1 MAHKFF
7 SRRNLDFT
15 LFEVLKVNELT
26 QLDYFKDFD
35 QETFSFTLDTATDIA
50 EKIMHPT
57 YVDSDKKQPELIDG
71 QVKVHQ
77 GAHDFLKTFS
87 EAGLIAAPFSKEYG
101 GMQLPKTIAAAG
113 EFIMGCA
120 HNSFVMYTDLT
131 RGAAN
136 LIYTFGT
143 PEQKNIFLPKMLS
156 GEWLGT
162 MCLTETQ
169 AGSSLSDVATT
180 ATPQADGTYKIKGQK
195 IFISAGDHDLT
206 DNIVHLVLA
215 RIDGAPKGTK
225 GISLFIVPKKKVS
238 QLVGQSVS
246 RLVQDQPTNR
256 LTDQATN
263 DVTSIGIYHKM
274 GQKATPAMHLE
285 FGAENNCIGYL
296 LGEPHRGLPQM
307 FLMMNGAR
315 LGVGLG
321 GIQVAS
327 PAYYASLQYAQE
339 RPQGRRLDEKI
350 ALGAPTT
357 IIHHPDVRRM
367 LLLQKAI
374 VEGGL
379 SLILQCFK
387 YLDLEH
393 NFKMTGSNLNAL
405 KTEKNPE
412 FKIQNPKSYYNALLE
427 LLTPVA
433 KTYGAEAGFVAVNQ
447 GLQVLGGYGYTEDFE
462 LEQMLRD
469 VRIMSLYEGTTGIQ
483 SQALLGRQ
491 VIANQGKS
499 LELWYGEVEEDI
511 IAAKKFEN
519 IKPYYNQFNCEIENF
534 KKVTAHLL
542 ELAGKGNM
550 EVALA
555 DANLYMEA
563 FGILNVAWQWLKQG
577 IESEKGKAPTLEE
590 AIFYDSKRETMMFFF
605 HYEVPKLHGLFT
617 RLTDN
622 MRLTIFNDKNEYE
635 ILI

>member
-15 LFEVLKVNELT
+15 LFNVLNVNELT
-26 QLDYFKDFD
+26 QFDYFSAFD
-35 QETFSFTLDTATDIA
+35 TETFSFTLDTATDIA
-50 EKIMHPT
+50 EKIMHPV
-57 YVDSDKKQPELIDG
+57 YVDSDKKQPELVNG

-77 GAHDFLKTFS
+77 GIHDFVKTFS
-87 EAGLIAAPFSKEYG
+87 EAGLIAAPFSTEYG
-101 GMQLPKTIAAAG
+101 GMQLPKCVAAAG

-180 ATPQADGTYKIKGQK
+180 ATPQPNGTYKIKGQK
-195 IFISAGDHDLT
+195 IFISAGDHDVT

-225 GISLFIVPKKKVS
+225 GISLFIVPKKKIS
-238 QLVGQSVS
+238 TLVT
-246 RLVQDQPTNR
+246 DQPTNR
-256 LTDQATN
+256 LTDQPTN
-263 DVTSIGIYHKM
+263 DVSSIGIYHKM

-321 GIQVAS
+321 GIQIAS

-339 RPQGRRLDEKI
+339 RPQGRRLNEKI

-367 LLLQKAI
+367 LLLQKAT

-379 SLILQCFK
+379 SFILQCYK
-387 YLDLEH
+387 YMDLE
-393 NFKMTGSNLNAL
+393 KASKEKEKTG
-405 KTEKNPE
+405 TESSKAFVE
-412 FKIQNPKSYYNALLE
+412 AYYYNSLLE

-433 KTYGAEAGFVAVNQ
+433 KTYGAEAGFISVNQ
-447 GLQVLGGYGYTEDFE
+447 GVQVLGGYGYTEDFE

-491 VIANQGKS
+491 VIANQGSS
-499 LELWYGEVEEDI
+499 LMLWYGEVIEDTR
-511 IAAKKFEN
+511 AAKKSATL
-519 IKPYYNQFNCEIENF
+519 KPYWNQLNNAINKF
-534 KKVTAHLL
+534 KKVTDHLL
-542 ELAGKGNM
+542 QVASKGDM
-550 EVALA
+550 EVLLS

-563 FGILNVAWQWLKQG
+563 FGILNVAWQWLKHG
-577 IESEKGKAPTLEE
+577 IAAEKKATTDPDD
-590 AIFYDSKRETMMFFF
+590 AAFYASKIETMKFFF
-605 HYEVPKLHGLFT
+605 HYEVPKLSGLFT
-617 RLTDN
+617 RLRDDTQ
-622 MRLTIFNDKNEYE
+622 LTIFNPEKE